1 MVGKIIFT
9 LISFLLFFYVFVFKL
24 IKKNDTIYLAI
35 LISQAIGILINLVQ
49 ILFNV
54 LNGWFFTSVTYIVCI
69 IFPTLLLILET
80 KGINFSELLRVCT
93 SKILLILG
101 NRKKAKDILINL
113 VSKYDKSYIGHK
125 LLAEIYK
132 QEGGMRKAIDEY
144 VKVLDIRGN
153 DYKSYF
159 KISELL
165 NELGKKDEA
174 IEMLTI
180 LVNKKPELYD
190 ACTMLGNLL
199 IEKEKFKKATN
210 IFMQG
215 IKYNPDRADL
225 YYDLGITYTRMN
237 EFSLAK
243 KCYEKT
249 CEIDSS
255 FYNSYY
261 RLGQLSLLYRDIE
274 SAEGYFLQSMYGETE
289 TKSYYQLSKIYMM
302 KNDKN
307 KAAMFIN
314 RALENDEKYYELI
327 ESEPIFLPIKQLII
341 RPEGKKDASNLEETQ
356 KEKLISAYLDDTYT
370 LTKVLDE
377 KQSKTSK
384 RKFN

>member
-1 MVGKIIFT
+1 MIGKILFI
-9 LISFLLFFYVFVFKL
+9 LISFLLFFYIFIFKL
-24 IKKNDTIYLAI
+24 IKKDDTMYLAL
-35 LISQAIGILINLVQ
+35 LISQAIGILINLIQ
-49 ILFNV
+49 ILFNA
-54 LNGWFFTSVTYIVCI
+54 LTGWLFTTITYIVCVI
-69 IFPTLLLILET
+69 LPAVVFVIEFKGYNFTELI
-80 KGINFSELLRVCT
+80 RVGL
-93 SKILLILG
+93 SKILLSFG
-101 NRKKAKDILINL
+101 NRKKAKEILIKL

-125 LLAEIYK
+125 MLAEIYK

-165 NELGKKDEA
+165 KDLGKKDEA

-180 LVNKKPELYD
+180 LLNKKPELYD
-190 ACTMLGNLL
+190 ACKMLGNLL
-199 IEKEKFKKATN
+199 IEKENFKKAASVYT
-210 IFMQG
+210 QG
-215 IKYNPDRADL
+215 IKYNEDKADL
-225 YYDLGITYTRMN
+225 YYDLGIIYTRIN

-261 RLGQLSLLYRDIE
+261 RLGQISLLYRDIE
-274 SAEGYFLQSMYGETE
+274 AAEGYFLQAMYGEVE
-289 TKSYYQLSKIYMM
+289 IKSYYQLSKIYMM

-314 RALENDEKYYELI
+314 RAIEIDKKYYDVVEL
-327 ESEPIFLPIKQLII
+327 EPIFLPIKQLIEK
-341 RPEGKKDASNLEETQ
+341 PEENIGTKVAEETE
-356 KEKLISAYLDDTYT
+356 KEKKISAYLDDTYT
-370 LTKVLDE
+370 LTRVLDE
-377 KQSKTSK
+377 KKGRINKK
-384 RKFN
+384 RF

>member
-1 MVGKIIFT
+1 MIGKIIFT
-9 LISFLLFFYVFVFKL
+9 LVSFILFTYIFMFKL
-24 IKKNDTIYLAI
+24 IKKNDTIYLVI
-35 LISQAIGILINLVQ
+35 LISQTIGILINLIQ
-49 ILFNV
+49 ILFNI
-54 LNGWFFTSVTYIVCI
+54 LNGWFFTSITYIVCI

-80 KGINFSELLRVCT
+80 KGIDFSELLRVCI
-93 SKILLILG
+93 SKILLTLG
-101 NRKKAKDILINL
+101 NRKKAKDVLIKL
-113 VSKYDKSYIGHK
+113 VSKYDKSYMGHK
-125 LLAEIYK
+125 MLAEIYK

-165 NELGKKDEA
+165 KDLGKKDEA

-180 LVNKKPELYD
+180 LLNKKPELYD
-190 ACTMLGNLL
+190 ACTMLGDLL
-199 IEKEKFKKATN
+199 LEKEQFKKASN
-210 IFMQG
+210 IYIQG
-215 IKYNPDRADL
+215 IKHNADKADL
-225 YYDLGITYTRMN
+225 YYDLGIAYTRMN

-249 CEIDSS
+249 CEIDSN

-274 SAEGYFLQSMYGETE
+274 AAEGYFLQSMYGETE
-289 TKSYYQLSKIYMM
+289 TKSYYQLAKIYMM

-314 RALENDEKYYELI
+314 RAIEVDKKYYEII
-327 ESEPIFLPIKQLII
+327 EAEPIFLPIKQFII
-341 RPEGKKDASNLEETQ
+341 EIEGGTEIQKIEETE
-356 KEKLISAYLDDTYT
+356 KEKIISAYLDDTYT
-370 LTKVLDE
+370 LTRVLDE
-377 KQSKTSK
+377 KQVKTNK
-384 RKFN
+384 RKF